1 MSSRITWFALA
12 LSMMAASLPTGLA
25 QAAMPT
31 GDSVLCSPQ
40 LQLRHPEYCPPTGPG
55 GRLVEMTEAGTYPP
69 KPLHFERLDP
79 DLSYL
84 PYSYRRVSDKGARLY
99 GSVEDALNESGA
111 INSIEPGFV
120 YVSWLECT
128 VEQGKAIYMVAPGV
142 YMRGGDSCGEIGLPD
157 FRGLAFS
164 RTPERPFGWI
174 VGTAEPT
181 RSPGYNEPKTGKT
194 RYRPELVQIYER
206 QDVEGAAWYR
216 IGPDEWVAD
225 NLLAIVTPDPQRPE
239 GIPEDRWIDIN
250 LYEQTLTVYDQGELV
265 FATMVSTGLPG
276 WWTQP
281 GNFQVYARL
290 ENDDMMGAF
299 AADRSDY
306 YLLEDVPWVLY
317 FDKARA
323 MHGAYWHNGYGLPRS
338 HGCVNLSPTDAHWLF
353 DFAQEGT
360 WVHAW
365 DPSGKTPTD
374 AEFYSDGGA

>member
-1 MSSRITWFALA
+1 M
-12 LSMMAASLPTGLA
+12 
-25 QAAMPT
+25 
-31 GDSVLCSPQ
+31 
-40 LQLRHPEYCPPTGPG
+40 
-55 GRLVEMTEAGTYPP
+55 
-69 KPLHFERLDP
+69 
-79 DLSYL
+79 
-84 PYSYRRVSDKGARLY
+84 
-99 GSVEDALNESGA
+99 
-111 INSIEPGFV
+111 
-120 YVSWLECT
+120 
-128 VEQGKAIYMVAPGV
+128 
-142 YMRGGDSCGEIGLPD
+142 
-157 FRGLAFS
+157 
-164 RTPERPFGWI
+164 
-174 VGTAEPT
+174 
-181 RSPGYNEPKTGKT
+181 
-194 RYRPELVQIYER
+194 VQIYES
-206 QDVEGAAWYR
+206 QEVEGATWYR

-265 FATMVSTGLPG
+265 FATMASTGLPG

-281 GNFQVYARL
+281 GVFQVYARL
-290 ENDDMMGAF
+290 ENDDMSGAF

-317 FDKARA
+317 YDKARA

-338 HGCVNLSPTDAHWLF
+338 HGCVNLSPTDAHWLY